1 MTQCDVTVPKE
12 PGGYVGWIV
21 DKGFVQQN
29 GSGEPSIVCVHV
41 NLEASVASASIDEAP
56 RQTVHPGDVINAV

>member
-1 MTQCDVTVPKE
+1 MTKCDVTVPKE

-29 GSGEPSIVCVHV
+29 GGGKPSIVCVHV
-41 NLEASVASASIDEAP
+41 NLEAPIVSASIDEAP
-56 RQTVHPGDVINAV
+56 RQTVHPDDVMDAV